1 MTHHAEVIAA
11 ASGGGG
17 GGSSSFLLILVI
29 AVAAFWLMSRRTRK
43 QQKAQQEFR
52 NTLEPGDEVMTGSG
66 LFGTVVAVDDE
77 AITLESEPGGGR
89 TRWIRAAIA
98 KKIEPVVDE
107 PEQDWADESDED
119 PIEVPDD
126 LSSMPSLRKDAPATS
141 QAADESRPDSDAGD
155 VDDVTVAD
163 KDGAATDGAKE
174 DPDTK

>member
-1 MTHHAEVIAA
+1 MIAA

-107 PEQDWADESDED
+107 PEQEWEDGSDED
-119 PIEVPDD
+119 SIEVPDD
-126 LSSMPSLRKDAPATS
+126 LSSMPSLRKDAPGDQDAHASDEARPVTDDS
-141 QAADESRPDSDAGD
+141 AA
-155 VDDVTVAD
+155 DDVTVAD
-163 KDGAATDGAKE
+163 KDGAATDGAAKE